1 MKKQKPDPLDRS
13 ALMHSA
19 VDLLSRRDYSR
30 QELWRKLS
38 PKAASAD
45 DLESVLNDL
54 VERNWQS
61 DERFAAMYLRARSN
75 RGVGPL
81 RLKQELQHK
90 GVSRDLTSDA
100 MEQSDADWTK
110 NAIEVARKKASSIG
124 LDHPQLK
131 PKLWRFLT
139 YRGFSSDV
147 VESAIEKIMT
157 ESA

>member
-1 MKKQKPDPLDRS
+1 MKKQKPDPLDRA

-45 DLESVLNDL
+45 DLESVLNNL
-54 VERNWQS
+54 AERNWQS

-81 RLKQELQHK
+81 RLKQELKQK
-90 GVSRDLTSDA
+90 GVSGDLTSEA
-100 MEQSDADWTK
+100 MEQSDANWTQ
-110 NAIEVARKKASSIG
+110 NAIEVAQKKARSVG
-124 LDHPQLK
+124 FDHPQLK
-131 PKLWRFLT
+131 PKLWRFLA
-139 YRGFSSDV
+139 YRGFAGDV
-147 VESAIEKIMT
+147 IELAIEKVMT
-157 ESA
+157 ERA